1 METPYS
7 NSGGGGG
14 GYPCGAS
21 ARLEAILAEETTIS
35 VVFVKDCPG
44 LRSIVAPD
52 TQDASSS
59 TSTAA
64 LGLDDPKQQ
73 QANMGDKADL
83 PLWLAR
89 ELLREGVVAVEQA
102 PRVYNAR
109 ARGMLA
115 AAPRSLNLG
124 SQQYYYELGREVSSS
139 MGDQALVGLLTSTLV
154 SRAQGIYDKALN
166 VRDTDTS
173 QITNAYTANE
183 KLLFGIAYAD
193 ECDFERWKNQIPRKV
208 ERSKLLPA
216 PQQKQKQQK
225 RPASNGD
232 QLNSFQPPQKK

>member
-1 METPYS
+1 MDTSYS
-7 NSGGGGG
+7 SNG

-21 ARLEAILAEETTIS
+21 GRLERILAGETTIS

-44 LRSIVAPD
+44 LRGIVASD
-52 TQDASSS
+52 AQDA
-59 TSTAA
+59 AA
-64 LGLDDPKQQ
+64 PSLRLDDPKQQ
-73 QANMGDKADL
+73 ASMGDKADL

-89 ELLREGVVAVEQA
+89 DLIKQGVVTVEQA

-124 SQQYYYELGREVSSS
+124 TQPHYYELGQEVSGS
-139 MGDQALVGLLTSTLV
+139 MGDQALVGLLTTTLV
-154 SRAQGIYDKALN
+154 SRAQAIYDKALN

-173 QITNAYTANE
+173 QITNSYTANE

-193 ECDFERWKNQIPRKV
+193 ECDFEKWKNQVPRKV
-208 ERSKLLPA
+208 ERSKLLSA
-216 PQQKQKQQK
+216 PQK
-225 RPASNGD
+225 RPGSSVD
-232 QLNSFQPPQKK
+232 QLGSFQPPPQKK